1 MTIIEEKGEDE
12 IVKLNTG
19 ERTVLKSCV
28 REGKRRKAGH
38 HHIGW
43 PNKREERGEDE
54 CTKGEQ
60 C

>member
-28 REGKRRKAGH
+28 RGEKRRKAG